1 MHICFTV
8 SAMNTGGAER
18 VVSTLCNELSSRGHH
33 VSIVMASVNKKES
46 FYDLANQIE
55 LFALCEGYA
64 KKVSPFKRVE
74 LLRKK
79 YEELKPDIVISFL
92 PHICVYTWLSLR
104 NGNIPYILSERN
116 DPNQYSVLYKALIK
130 KAFKAAHG
138 CVFQTHD
145 AIKWYRKNAK
155 GTDRVIFNAVG
166 LTSVPPVGM
175 LIKRKKSVLFVG
187 RIDEQKNYKMLL
199 EAYKLFLEYNDEYV
213 LDIYGDCPQEKI
225 FFEYARKLGVEDKI
239 HHHGKSSTWHKDEY
253 NAGLFVSTSNYEG
266 MSNSLQEAAALGIP
280 CVATDCP
287 IGGSKELSG
296 IFDNIILSPVNDP
309 KNFCRNMRSMVT
321 DKTVFK
327 GVNALVT
334 KENITDKWIELI
346 DVVME
351 KYKK

>member
-8 SAMNTGGAER
+8 SAMNCGGAER
-18 VVSTLCNELSSRGHH
+18 VVSTLSNELSERGHQ
-33 VSIVMASVNKKES
+33 VSIMMASANKKES
-46 FYDLANQIE
+46 FYDLTQQIE
-55 LFALCEGYA
+55 LFALCEGYS
-64 KKVSPFKRVE
+64 KKVNPLKRIE

-79 YEELKPDIVISFL
+79 YEELQPDIVISFL

-104 NGNIPYILSERN
+104 NGKIPYILSERN
-116 DPNQYSVLYKALIK
+116 DPNQYSILYKALIK
-130 KAFKAAHG
+130 KAFKTANG

-155 GTDRVIFNAVG
+155 DTDRVIFNAVG
-166 LTSVPPVGM
+166 LTSVPPVDK
-175 LIKRKKSVLFVG
+175 LIERKKSVLFVG

-199 EAYKLFLEYNDEYV
+199 EAYKLFLEDNNEYV

-225 FFEYARKLGVEDKI
+225 FYEYARKLGVEDKI
-239 HHHGKSSTWHKDEY
+239 HHHGKSSTWHKNEY

-296 IFDNIILSPVNDP
+296 IFNNIILSPMNDP
-309 KNFCRNMRSMVT
+309 KIFSRNMQSMLT

-327 GVNALVT
+327 GVNKLVM
-334 KENITDKWIELI
+334 KDHITDKWIELI
-346 DVVME
+346 DVVMRR
-351 KYKK
+351 YKK